1 MSIGARSKASSFSTP
16 AGIPSGPS
24 ALCGS
29 SCDKILYTPGL
40 VIHMFC
46 IVGCVES
53 GRNGKECKSSIVK
66 TDLNAL
72 LSVSALLMAD
82 MTVPSGVSMALI
94 PMYYCL
100 RDLMM

>member
-1 MSIGARSKASSFSTP
+1 MSIGARSNASSFSTR

-29 SCDKILYTPGL
+29 SCDKMLYMPGL
-40 VIHMFC
+40 VICSSC

-53 GRNGKECKSSIVK
+53 RRDGNEFIVK

-72 LSVSALLMAD
+72 LSASALLVAD
-82 MTVPSGVSMALI
+82 VTVPSGVSKALI
-94 PMYYCL
+94 PQQSVFSL
-100 RDLMM
+100 FIS